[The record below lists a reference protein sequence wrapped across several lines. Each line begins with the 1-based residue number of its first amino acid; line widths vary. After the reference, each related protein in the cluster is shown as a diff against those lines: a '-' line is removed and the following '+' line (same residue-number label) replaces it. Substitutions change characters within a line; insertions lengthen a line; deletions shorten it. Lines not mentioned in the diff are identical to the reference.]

1 MTWSNPGAH
10 NSLFSGYTKWESTGL
25 AAGISCTCS
34 SWQLQLNRGGV
45 GERMHVA
52 WGTPYLAFALASL
65 SLSFFL
71 CLSSILHTTMKV
83 FTYPAQIFLYICKC
97 AYVCVGA
104 SQAACCG
111 ACNSYLYS
119 FMRFVITN
127 AARRQCE
134 GPSNEHDSECAA
146 CSPWPDLAWPEHHHA
161 SNAISLGHKMSTWP
175 RGWMSLKPVCLP
187 VAVAVAVRSCPLHLQ
202 LLQSAAS

>member
-1 MTWSNPGAH
+1 MTWPNPGAH
-10 NSLFSGYTKWESTGL
+10 NSLFSGYTKWESAGL

-65 SLSFFL
+65 SFSVCQVSCTQQWKF
-71 CLSSILHTTMKV
+71 SHILRKY
-83 FTYPAQIFLYICKC
+83 FYIYVSVHMCV
-97 AYVCVGA
+97 YVCVGA
-104 SQAACCG
+104 SHATCCG

-134 GPSNEHDSECAA
+134 GPSNEHDPECAA
-146 CSPWPDLAWPEHHHA
+146 CSPWLGVAWPEHHHA
-161 SNAISLGHKMSTWP
+161 SNAISLGHKMSTLP

-187 VAVAVAVRSCPLHLQ
+187 VAVAVAVRSCPLPLQ